1 MGALFHQHGCSF
13 NNMIQQFKIDMTP
26 MELLKVSIPS
36 VIYSIQNN
44 ILYYAL
50 SNLDGTVFQVAYQS
64 KIITT
69 GNVINYVR
77 NI

>member
-1 MGALFHQHGCSF
+1 V
-13 NNMIQQFKIDMTP
+13 QQLKADMTP

-36 VIYSIQNN
+36 FIYSIQNN
-44 ILYYAL
+44 VLYYAL

-69 GNVINYVR
+69 GQVKLLLPLSSNHLS
-77 NI
+77 